1 MHILYF
7 ALSTS
12 VCTSN
17 IKHLHQ
23 LFTET
28 YFGNQKCRGYK
39 LLSLFRVK
47 IWWMIPR
54 IGRSASDVPMETQ
67 FLLLEAR
74 EESALEDEFSSD
86 SEEPTTENTCY
97 ILFLPVLDGQFRA
110 TLQGTQANELQ
121 FCIESGQLVR
131 SFTFC
136 FASCAKERIEKE
148 KEIMIYDF

>member
-1 MHILYF
+1 
-7 ALSTS
+7 
-12 VCTSN
+12 
-17 IKHLHQ
+17 
-23 LFTET
+23 
-28 YFGNQKCRGYK
+28 
-39 LLSLFRVK
+39 
-47 IWWMIPR
+47 MIPR

-74 EESALEDEFSSD
+74 EESALEDELSSD
-86 SEEPTTENTCY
+86 SEEPTTENSCY

-110 TLQGTQANELQ
+110 TLQGTQSNELQ